1 MSFMRK
7 ADKRQNFICPA
18 ASLLRSPRALIF
30 ALLEHPTP
38 DNFARVVKNGY
49 VTKYVFEGPMPMPD
63 GSSPQIRS
71 VWKLIEEGRMM
82 SLVTTYAI

>member
-1 MSFMRK
+1 M
-7 ADKRQNFICPA
+7 
-18 ASLLRSPRALIF
+18 IF
-30 ALLEHPTP
+30 ALLEHPTL

-63 GSSPQIRS
+63 GGSPQIRS

-82 SLVTTYAI
+82 SLVTAYAI